1 MKKYVRIAIFVILM
15 LVCTACGKNEEENR
29 LLQGEHVPG
38 TSEASLPTPTPTTA
52 PVLTKAVT
60 PEVTPTEA
68 AELTVIPA
76 PTTAAVMPMP
86 GETEVEGITPLITVL
101 PDEPAFMEVYR
112 VMPAGTKIDAEGITE
127 EELGYC
133 FCVLALSD
141 RRKAA
146 LEEQAEQN
154 GQKLQA
160 LCCVRV
166 LCYRSDGN
174 LYIAD
179 VLTEEADAQDVK
191 NRYYSLFVAEEKI
204 DIWAED
210 NLPAGLTARG
220 YKATRL
226 QTDGTEYLL
235 IYK

>member
-1 MKKYVRIAIFVILM
+1 MKKYLRIALFIL
-15 LVCTACGKNEEENR
+15 LTLFCVACGKEEDNR

-38 TSEASLPTPTPTTA
+38 TSEANLPTPTKA
-52 PVLTKAVT
+52 PVSTN
-60 PEVTPTEA
+60 TPTPSA
-68 AELTVIPA
+68 ALKEQETEPTVIPA
-76 PTTAAVMPMP
+76 PTTAAVLPMP
-86 GETEVEGITPLITVL
+86 GQEEVDGMTPLITVL
-101 PDEPAFMEVYR
+101 PEEPAFMELYR

-141 RRKAA
+141 RLQSE

-154 GQKLQA
+154 GQKIQS

-166 LCYRSDGN
+166 LHYRSDGN

-179 VLTEEADAQDVK
+179 VVTEETGIQDVK
-191 NRYYSLFVAEEKI
+191 DGYYSLFVAEEAI
-204 DIWAED
+204 DTWTED
-210 NLPAGLTARG
+210 DLPANLTARG
-220 YKATRL
+220 YKAVQL
-226 QTDGTEYLL
+226 QPDGMDYLL